1 MKPFDLEKAKAGAKV
16 ITRNRLPVR
25 ILCFDLK
32 HTEYSIVAT
41 VLDNNVFNTEHVILR
56 RENGMKYTTP
66 DAFDLFMAPT
76 KKYGAMWISRIT
88 NKPTCSDRL
97 YDSEEAAIACLSA
110 VFDGPKYYQIV
121 EFEV

>member
-16 ITRNRLPVR
+16 ISRRGFPAR
-25 ILCFDLK
+25 ILCYDLQ
-32 HTEYSIVAT
+32 HDDYSLVVAIACRVNGTESIVM
-41 VLDNNVFNTEHVILR
+41 R
-56 RENGMKYTTP
+56 RENGMGYTTP
-66 DAFDLFMAPT
+66 DDFDLFMAPT

-97 YDSEEAAIACLSA
+97 YDSKEAAIACLSA